1 MYEPKALIKPLL
13 FKVQQSMTTLFY
25 QTANLKIKGTTKKG
39 SISHCMLTILHTLLS
54 TKTCHFEV

>member
-25 QTANLKIKGTTKKG
+25 QTANLKIKGTTKKDR
-39 SISHCMLTILHTLLS
+39 SATAC
-54 TKTCHFEV
+54 